1 MYPIL
6 LTLHSLLRWFVL
18 ASLLLAVYRAYK
30 GWFTRQP
37 FSSADNTIR
46 HITATIAH
54 IQLLTGLWLYFISP
68 VMAYFFKHLKQAIH
82 VREIRFF
89 GMEHSILML
98 IAIVIITIGSA
109 LAKRRQTDEGKFKI
123 MAIWFSIG
131 LLIIILA
138 IPWPFSPFTSRPFFR
153 LF

>member
-138 IPWPFSPFTSRPFFR
+138 IPWPFSPFTSRLFFR